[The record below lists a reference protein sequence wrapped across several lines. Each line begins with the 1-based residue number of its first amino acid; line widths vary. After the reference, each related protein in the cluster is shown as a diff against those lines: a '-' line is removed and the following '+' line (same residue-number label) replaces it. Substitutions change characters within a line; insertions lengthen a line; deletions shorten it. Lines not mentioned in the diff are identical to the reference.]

1 LVQARHLDLRL
12 GRRGAQDRR
21 GSSAR
26 SEVGDHLLLQYRP
39 LGGHGLVCAVG
50 SRWPEERAAVSRVH
64 GRMVARPEPTDGAR
78 SRPRQPDPGQAE
90 GRVRLS
96 GPMKRFPLATL
107 IAAFCVFLA
116 WSVAFRHALLFLVGI
131 GLRAVLAR
139 ARFGFT
145 SGWRRLIE
153 QRDPSGVLA
162 QLVLLAVAAAVSMP
176 LLAAYPT
183 DLAAA
188 LGPPSISL
196 LVGAFV
202 FGACMQVADGCGSGT
217 LYKAGLGIPLN
228 MAILPLFAIGSFLG
242 SATLDRWLALGALP
256 PYGLVAHFGAPA
268 ALLLTLAG
276 LALVGLGVVRWAG
289 RAAPLWNRKLLWGA
303 VLLAALAV
311 LNLVIAGQPWG
322 IVYGFGLWAAKIATA
337 AHLFDPSANPFWSEP
352 VNAATLAQSVFLDVT
367 SITNIGILA
376 GALWIAAGKPAAAAK
391 PMNGTQWAV
400 GLVAGLLLGYS
411 SRLAF
416 GC

>member
-1 LVQARHLDLRL
+1 
-12 GRRGAQDRR
+12 
-21 GSSAR
+21 
-26 SEVGDHLLLQYRP
+26 
-39 LGGHGLVCAVG
+39 
-50 SRWPEERAAVSRVH
+50 
-64 GRMVARPEPTDGAR
+64 
-78 SRPRQPDPGQAE
+78 
-90 GRVRLS
+90 
-96 GPMKRFPLATL
+96 MKRLPLAVL
-107 IAAFCVFLA
+107 ILAFCAFLA
-116 WSVAFRHALLFLVGI
+116 WSVALRQALLFLVGI
-131 GLRAVLAR
+131 GLGAVLAG

-145 SGWRRLIE
+145 TGWRRLIE

-162 QLVLLAVAAAVSMP
+162 QLVLLAIAAAVSMP

-183 DLAAA
+183 DLGAA

-196 LVGAFV
+196 VVGAFV

-256 PYGLVAHFGAPA
+256 PYGLVAHFGAPV

-276 LALVGLGVVRWAG
+276 LALAGFGVVRWAG

-303 VLLAALAV
+303 VLLAVLAV

-322 IVYGFGLWAAKIATA
+322 IVYGFGLWAAKIAAA
-337 AHLFDPSANPFWSEP
+337 AHLFDPSANAFWSEP

-376 GALWIAAGKPAAAAK
+376 GALWIAAGKPVAAAQ

-400 GLVAGLLLGYS
+400 GLIAGLLLGYS

-416 GC
+416 GCNIGAMVSGISTGSLHGWIWVPMAFLGSLIGVRVRRRYAF